1 MMDNTKSLHD
11 EKVESLIK
19 KYRDQGFTII
29 QNPKADELPFN
40 LDNYQPDIL
49 ATKNENK
56 SSLLGLIIEVK
67 TSIRRVSVER
77 LRSVAEEVSKHPG
90 WRFLLVTLED
100 IEAESLPGTCEE
112 LPSWE
117 EIINH
122 FSQVGELIENNNIEP
137 GFLFLWNVFE
147 GTLRKRAVDV
157 LIPIER
163 LPLIRL
169 LRSMYSLGELSVSE
183 FDIIQ
188 ACLEQRNRLADGYIQ
203 KLNSQV
209 LPTFIVLL
217 VKLLI
222 EWTSNISETEKISV
236 IQVSRQIMASMT
248 KNIQETTAQTN
259 QKVQEILVYALH
271 NDLNLTEK
279 KDEILAKIKH
289 AVEKEER
296 GTNFFNELQHLSDE
310 YYDTFTESN
319 NQQPNKNEIVLDDN
333 AQIALDALSTQEKEK
348 ISHAISYLEKFP
360 DCSEIEVSKLNSSS
374 DNDFIAKVGIY
385 RIIFEVESKKV
396 TIIDIVNYKR
406 IEMLYGLLEK
416 AKA

>member
-1 MMDNTKSLHD
+1 MIDNTKSLHD

-49 ATKNENK
+49 ATKNEHE
-56 SSLLGLIIEVK
+56 SGLIGLIIEVK
-67 TSIRRVSVER
+67 TSISPVSVER
-77 LRSVAEEVSKHPG
+77 LQSVAEKISRHPG

-137 GFLFLWNVFE
+137 GFLFLWTVFE

-157 LIPIER
+157 SISVER
-163 LPLIRL
+163 LPVIRL
-169 LRSMYSLGELSVSE
+169 LRSMYSLGELSK
-183 FDIIQ
+183 FDSIQ
-188 ACLEQRNRLADGYIQ
+188 ACLEQRNRLAHGYIQ
-203 KLNSQV
+203 KLDLEV
-209 LPTFIVLL
+209 LHTFVILV

-222 EWTSNISETEKISV
+222 EWTSNISETEKIAV
-236 IQVSRQIMASMT
+236 LQVSRQIMVSMT
-248 KNIQETTAQTN
+248 ENIKKATAQRN
-259 QKVQEILVYALH
+259 QKFQEIVVSELH
-271 NDLNLTEK
+271 NHPKEK
-279 KDEILAKIKH
+279 EILAKIKH
-289 AVEKEER
+289 AVEKEE
-296 GTNFFNELQHLSDE
+296 GGNNFFNELQHLSDE
-310 YYDTFTESN
+310 YYDTSTESK

-360 DCSEIEVSKLNSSS
+360 DCSEIEFSNLNSSP

-385 RIIFEVESKKV
+385 RIIFEVQSKKV
-396 TIIDIVNYKR
+396 TITDIVNYKR

-416 AKA
+416 AKV